1 MEISAGEDGG
11 DWDQVVREG
20 AGSLRFGEELAKTDA
35 MNIDDSEVT
44 TTGLKGI
51 SHQDTIRQLTIGVNL
66 RKDKIQ
72 F

>member
-20 AGSLRFGEELAKTDA
+20 AGSLRFGEELAQTDA

-44 TTGLKGI
+44 TT
-51 SHQDTIRQLTIGVNL
+51 
-66 RKDKIQ
+66 
-72 F
+72 